1 MFNKLKQ
8 IKDLRHQAKTLQNT
22 LANEKINV
30 DKRGI
35 SLAFNGNLEIVEIKI
50 ADEAKANLEENL
62 KSAFND
68 GIKQVQKVMA
78 KKMQD
83 MGGLPDLQNLFKS

>member
-8 IKDLRHQAKTLQNT
+8 VKDLRHQAKTLQNT
-22 LANEKINV
+22 LAQEKISV
-30 DKRGI
+30 EKHGVT
-35 SLAFNGNLEIVEIKI
+35 LAFNGNLEVTEIHI
-50 ADEAKANLEENL
+50 ADSAKDNLENNL